1 MDEKFKSEQMNTG
14 IKNYLKETLW
24 VDELHRQVKLR
35 KKSLKEPMDWC
46 SLLECDNSFHLV
58 YNI

>member
-46 SLLECDNSFHLV
+46 SLL
-58 YNI
+58 